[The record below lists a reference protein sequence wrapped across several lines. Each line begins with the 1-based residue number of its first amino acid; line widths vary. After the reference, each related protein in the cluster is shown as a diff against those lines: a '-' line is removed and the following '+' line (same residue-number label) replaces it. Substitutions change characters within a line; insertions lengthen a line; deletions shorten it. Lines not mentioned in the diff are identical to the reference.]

1 MEYLLSLILGVL
13 SSLIT
18 IWLSFKYNLFN
29 YQVLRF
35 KRKVL
40 YIHNNIGKEIIIY
53 SDNKN
58 PIVWGRL
65 FFKIRFHE
73 KKINKLI
80 KFIDNDF
87 MKRLK
92 NNKTYII
99 DLCNL
104 MLQLYFLNKYND
116 SDLLEGKIDKN
127 VFTEKNWKNLDEA
140 LNRLKKSSKKI

>member
-58 PIVWGRL
+58 PIVWERL

-73 KKINKLI
+73 KKINK
-80 KFIDNDF
+80 
-87 MKRLK
+87 
-92 NNKTYII
+92 
-99 DLCNL
+99 
-104 MLQLYFLNKYND
+104 
-116 SDLLEGKIDKN
+116 KID
-127 VFTEKNWKNLDEA
+127 
-140 LNRLKKSSKKI
+140 